1 MAEEIKRK
9 KKKKRNN
16 KKNTA
21 KKIGIITGAFA
32 GVLVI
37 SILVLVLVLVHY
49 IEKVNYV
56 PIQEDYTILAETETF
71 IEDVTNPEETTATDS
86 SDEEINEYQQAV
98 EEALANRG
106 EEHYRMEEIYN
117 VLLIGSDE
125 RIIGGNA
132 RSDTMLLVSINKKT
146 KQIVGT
152 SFLRDLYV
160 KIPEVGF
167 KKLNA
172 SYAYGGVELLFD
184 SLEYNFSI
192 YVDRYITVNFQSFIK
207 VVDIL
212 GGLDVCVQEEE
223 LYWANQY
230 IHASNLIVGDEE
242 HSDYLEFA
250 NGSPQHLNGKQSLAY
265 ARMRYVGNGDFTRT
279 ERQRYVVTLMFEK
292 LKKMDPETLIELLDT
307 ILPEVTTNITTAE
320 FLELIL
326 MLPEISTYEIVS
338 WSVPNSD
345 MGFKYINKDGDSFVG
360 IDMNKYVGHL
370 YDIIYSGK
378 KIEKK

>member
-1 MAEEIKRK
+1 MAGKVKRK
-9 KKKKRNN
+9 KRN

-21 KKIGIITGAFA
+21 KKIGIIIGAFA

-71 IEDVTNPEETTATDS
+71 IEDVTNPEETTVADS

-106 EEHYRMEEIYN
+106 EEHYQMEEIYN

-172 SYAYGGVELLFD
+172 SYAHGGVELLFD
-184 SLEYNFSI
+184 TLEYNFSI
-192 YVDRYITVNFQSFIK
+192 HVDRYITVNFQSFIK

-223 LYWANQY
+223 LYWTNQY

-307 ILPEVTTNITTAE
+307 ILPEVTTNITTPE

-326 MLPEISTYEIVS
+326 MLPEISTYEIIS

-345 MGFKYINKDGDSFVG
+345 MGFKYINMDGDSFVG

>member
-1 MAEEIKRK
+1 MAGKVKRK
-9 KKKKRNN
+9 KRN

-71 IEDVTNPEETTATDS
+71 IEDVTNPEETTVADS

-106 EEHYRMEEIYN
+106 EEHYQMEEIYN

-172 SYAYGGVELLFD
+172 SYAHGGVELLFD
-184 SLEYNFSI
+184 TLEYNFSI
-192 YVDRYITVNFQSFIK
+192 HVDRYITVNFQSFIK

-223 LYWANQY
+223 LYWTNQY

-307 ILPEVTTNITTAE
+307 ILPEVTTNITTPE

-326 MLPEISTYEIVS
+326 MLPEISTYEIIS

-345 MGFKYINKDGDSFVG
+345 MGFKYINMDGDSFVG